1 MTLHGK
7 DNPRALALA
16 QLFSTCVEAMLLI
29 HPSKEWDRAQRL
41 LIAKVGIQQG
51 RLLAWGA
58 MLGICELDS
67 SRDPRLD
74 EPETH
79 AKIEKAL
86 QDIIDRPVHTDR
98 TTQFE
103 KYGLKPPKKF
113 IRTTEPALDAARL
126 DAFREKL
133 EILQQQ
139 RWEVRRG
146 MSITITHWS
155 IVDSDKFA
163 TYLALIREQV
173 DFVIGLMGIEDG
185 VNRAMKYDIKALGWH
200 PVFERRKAASD
211 MSKLRLI
218 KDACAED
225 YPEYAAATQGA
236 LDYLD
241 KEWKDSYQEAMER
254 GTYGTGSEIP
264 GAAAYTLAQST
275 PQKDGSKSQHTKR
288 PGIFSILRPKS
299 WRKGSRDEGRSQS
312 VDDSTRSKSIAVAN
326 PPPSPPLTPERSK
339 SISAL
344 SSRPA
349 PEIETTAEQNAE
361 KETAEPLSRVD
372 TTKSTSGY
380 ANLGPI
386 TSMISRHDQWRNP
399 I

>member
-1 MTLHGK
+1 MTPLGK
-7 DNPRALALA
+7 DNPSALAMA

-58 MLGICELDS
+58 MVGICELDS

-74 EPETH
+74 EPEIH

-98 TTQFE
+98 ATQFE

-113 IRTTEPALDAARL
+113 ARTTEPALDAARL

-155 IVDSDKFA
+155 IVDSDKFIA
-163 TYLALIREQV
+163 YLALIREQV
-173 DFVIGLMGIEDG
+173 DFVIGLMGIEDR

-218 KDACAED
+218 KDACADE
-225 YPEYAAATQGA
+225 YPEYAAATRGA

-264 GAAAYTLAQST
+264 GAAAHTLAQSST
-275 PQKDGSKSQHTKR
+275 LKEAYKPQHVKR
-288 PGIFSILRPKS
+288 PGLFSILKPKS
-299 WRKGSRDEGRSQS
+299 WRRGSKDEGRSQS
-312 VDDSTRSKSIAVAN
+312 VDDSTRSKSIAVPNA
-326 PPPSPPLTPERSK
+326 PPSPPLTPMRSK
-339 SISAL
+339 SISVIP
-344 SSRPA
+344 SRVV
-349 PEIETTAEQNAE
+349 PEIETTIEENEA
-361 KETAEPLSRVD
+361 KEIAEPLSRVD

-386 TSMISRHDQWRNP
+386 TSMISRHDQWSTP

>member
-7 DNPRALALA
+7 DNPGALALA
-16 QLFSTCVEAMLLI
+16 QLFSTCVEAMLMI
-29 HPSKEWDRAQRL
+29 HPSKEWDREQRL
-41 LIAKVGIQQG
+41 LIAKLGIQQG
-51 RLLAWGA
+51 RLLAWGD

-74 EPETH
+74 EPETRT
-79 AKIEKAL
+79 KIEKAL
-86 QDIIDRPVHTDR
+86 QDIVDRPAHTDR
-98 TTQFE
+98 ATQFE

-113 IRTTEPALDAARL
+113 MGTTQPALDAARL

-133 EILQQQ
+133 EMLQQQ

-146 MSITITHWS
+146 MSITISHWT
-155 IVDSDKFA
+155 IVDSEKFA
-163 TYLALIREQV
+163 TYVALIRKQV
-173 DFVIGLMGIEDG
+173 DILIGLMDIEDR

-200 PVFERRKAASD
+200 PVFQRSKAASD
-211 MSKLRLI
+211 MTKLRLI
-218 KDACAED
+218 KDACASE

-254 GTYGTGSEIP
+254 GTYNTGSEIP
-264 GAAAYTLAQST
+264 GAAAHLLAQST
-275 PQKDGSKSQHTKR
+275 QLKDAFKPHHPKR
-288 PGIFSILRPKS
+288 PGLFNILKPKS
-299 WRKGSRDEGRSQS
+299 WRKASKDGGRSQS
-312 VDDSTRSKSIAVAN
+312 VDDSARPKSSAAVN
-326 PPPSPPLTPERSK
+326 PPPSPPLTPIRSK

-344 SSRPA
+344 P
-349 PEIETTAEQNAE
+349 TARDFAE
-361 KETAEPLSRVD
+361 KKAEELNDESLARVETA
-372 TTKSTSGY
+372 KSVSGY
-380 ANLGPI
+380 TNLGPI